1 MFSKYALPW
10 ILFRVQ
16 SEKCT
21 INLPV
26 LVVNKDWRS
35 KEDVIGYVASNQSS
49 MFQDKTN

>member
-1 MFSKYALPW
+1 MPKIPAETCMKYALAW

-35 KEDVIGYVASNQSS
+35 
-49 MFQDKTN
+49 